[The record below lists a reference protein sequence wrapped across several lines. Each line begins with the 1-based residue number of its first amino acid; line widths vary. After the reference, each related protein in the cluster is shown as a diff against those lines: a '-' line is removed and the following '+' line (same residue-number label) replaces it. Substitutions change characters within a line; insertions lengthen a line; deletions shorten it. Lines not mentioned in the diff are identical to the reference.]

1 MTDEEKIG
9 KLNRRSEFNRHNNIF
24 VTAVGDGTGTVETE
38 LTKNSMNPMGSAH
51 GGLVYALCDVAAGVA
66 AMGLNAGG
74 VTQSGSL
81 YYLRPAVGKKLR
93 AVGTVVKM
101 GKTVSLVQTDVFDD
115 ADMLVARGE
124 FQYFYTERRAA
135 RDE

>member
-1 MTDEEKIG
+1 MTDEEKIN
-9 KLNRRSEFNRHNNIF
+9 KLNRRSEFNLHNNIF
-24 VTAVGDGTGTVETE
+24 ITAVGDGTGMVETE
-38 LTKNSMNPMGSAH
+38 LTNNSMNPMGSAH

-66 AMGLNAGG
+66 AMGPNAGG

-93 AVGTVVKM
+93 AVGTVIKK
-101 GKTVSLVQTDVFDD
+101 GRTVSLVQTDVFDD
-115 ADMLVARGE
+115 ANALVARGE
-124 FQYFYTERRAA
+124 FEYFHTDSHAA